1 MTRVTRGFLT
11 AATFLTLTASL
22 LLAPTAP
29 AFAADPTCT
38 YPATCASSVIVD
50 QSQPDVLGPDNAPAD
65 VVPSTPAVATSGAA
79 ASTSATSAAP
89 STAAAP
95 TAAAPTTAAPTGATL
110 PLTGG
115 DIAQLTILGAG
126 TFLLGAFLVR
136 RVKASRS

>member
-95 TAAAPTTAAPTGATL
+95 TTAAPTGATL

-136 RVKASRS
+136 RVKASRT

>member
-1 MTRVTRGFLT
+1 MTRGFLT

-95 TAAAPTTAAPTGATL
+95 TTAAPTGATL